1 MTVKRAS
8 VLRADRFTLY
18 IMMVKEEKEYFI
30 AGVLEDNGSVEEF
43 CRSKI
48 INDGERAQRIYDIV
62 CRNRVF
68 PTHFDSIMEDNV

>member
-8 VLRADRFTLY
+8 VLKADRFTLY
-18 IMMVKEEKEYFI
+18 IMMIKEEKAYFL

-43 CRSKI
+43 CRSRVI
-48 INDGERAQRIYDIV
+48 GDSERAQRMYDIV

-68 PTHFDSIMEDNV
+68 PAHFDSIMEDNV